1 MAQYYY
7 LVASLSLIS
16 YDSDSH
22 ISTEDFIE
30 QGKFWLNEK
39 DFSILLN
46 TGIYNPPTKSI
57 SFRPL
62 NLWWEW
68 ETALRNE
75 LVKLR
80 SARLNI
86 DGEKYQKPAPYIFDI
101 PGICRHAIEEDSL
114 LKAEHY
120 LNKARWTY
128 LEGLKQDHFFDLD
141 NLVIYYLQ
149 LQLLERRDKFNY
161 ETGLTNYRKTC
172 REVLKNHALYQIK

>member
-7 LVASLSLIS
+7 LTASLFLIS

-22 ISTEDFIE
+22 ITTEEFIE
-30 QGKFWLNEK
+30 QCKSWLDEK

-46 TGIYNPPTKSI
+46 TSIYDPPTKSI

-68 ETALRNE
+68 ETSLRNE

-80 SARLNI
+80 SAKLNM
-86 DGEKYQKPAPYIFDI
+86 DGEKYQKSAAYIFDI
-101 PGICRHAIEEDSL
+101 PGISRHAIEEDSP

-120 LNKARWTY
+120 LNRARWAY

-149 LQLLERRDKFNY
+149 LQLLERRNKFKF
-161 ETGLTNYRKTC
+161 ETGLTNYQKTC
-172 REVLKNHALYQIK
+172 REVLKNHELY